1 MSNQMTG
8 YHAILL
14 GARHAGCTRYAGP
27 PGRGLEPFQA
37 VSASSS
43 ASFDEAVPEIARASD
58 AASAVG
64 MCIEAAHQGERVMA
78 VTSGADLALCGRNL
92 TLAQLAEV
100 PLVLVHCQ
108 YLCEGPDHAVVAGDV
123 DVALAR
129 HLTVGSLPL
138 PVLAPSDTNSAC
150 RLTCEAFN
158 IAERLRTPV
167 VMLTSPALLSVEVS
181 IDEMLCDPPPIPAA
195 MPPLDSDPP
204 FERTARPRCVQFL
217 GTVGDEHVVLN
228 LDAATLDARLG
239 RLRDKILNNRQMPE
253 HTRSSPDP
261 DAETLLLS
269 YGLTD
274 KSAVDALRIVRD
286 GGSRVS
292 HLTLHSLWPIPEQ
305 TLRRATTPFI
315 RRVLLP
321 ELNAGLYA
329 DELRRS
335 FKTVPVE
342 SITRCDGQPIDP
354 TIIARRIT
362 DWPCG

>member
-1 MSNQMTG
+1 MVVTF
-8 YHAILL
+8 
-14 GARHAGCTRYAGP
+14 GP
-27 PGRGLEPFQA
+27 
-37 VSASSS
+37 
-43 ASFDEAVPEIARASD
+43 
-58 AASAVG
+58 
-64 MCIEAAHQGERVMA
+64 
-78 VTSGADLALCGRNL
+78 DLALCGRNL

-108 YLCEGPDHAVVAGDV
+108 YLCESPERTVVAGDV

-138 PVLAPSDTNSAC
+138 PVLAPSDTNSAY
-150 RLTCEAFN
+150 RLTCEGFN
-158 IAERLRTPV
+158 VAERLRTPV
-167 VMLTSPALLSVEVS
+167 IVLTSPALLSVEAS
-181 IDEMLCDPPPIPAA
+181 IDEVLCDPPPIPAA
-195 MPPLDSDPP
+195 MPPGEPNLP
-204 FERTARPRCVQFL
+204 FEKTARPGCVQFH

-228 LDAATLDARLG
+228 LDAATIDVRFA
-239 RLRDKILNNRQMPE
+239 RLRDKILNNRQMAE

-269 YGLTD
+269 YGLAD
-274 KSAVDALRIVRD
+274 KSAVGAVRIVRD

-292 HLTLHSLWPIPEQ
+292 HLTLHSLWPLPEQ
-305 TLRRATTPFI
+305 ALRRATTPFI

-329 DELRRS
+329 DELRRF
-335 FKTVPVE
+335 FKTVSVE
-342 SITRCDGQPIDP
+342 SITRCDGQPIGP